1 MSYLV
6 LARKFRPQNFD
17 DVVGQEHITD
27 ILKKA
32 IKANRVAHSYLF
44 CGPRGIGKTSC
55 ARILAKTLNCEK
67 GPADRPCDKCS
78 ACTEIL
84 KGNSFDVLEI
94 DGASNRGIDEIRAL
108 RENVKFAPSYGK
120 YKIYIVDEVHML
132 TAEAFNALLKTL
144 EEPPPHVKFIF
155 ATTEPNK
162 VPATIISRCQRFDF
176 KRISSKT
183 IVGVINEISKKEN
196 FKICEDAMYAIA
208 KASAGSLRD
217 ALSVLDQISSIS
229 DKNVNVGDVYSM
241 LGLVESELLF
251 SMADALGRND
261 CVAVLKDLDNIIDKG
276 KDLRQLLKDLLEH
289 FRNLM
294 IMKIGGVDL
303 QKLVDYS
310 GNIKER
316 IYEQS
321 KSFSLKD
328 ILRSIDMFIETQE
341 SARITESIR
350 MSIEVAFAKLTYKGE
365 DAGQASANVKAKDD
379 KAEDK
384 DGKAER
390 KFSPAKIISNN
401 RGYIDIEG
409 SRPTSDTG
417 DGIDTEAEFNEV
429 PDAEDGGDVIDIEDD
444 IAFNGPDLDIRSIVR
459 IWDSLTYALSRR
471 KMSAATYL
479 QEGAPIIFTKNT
491 LTVGFSNKHI
501 FHKESLETKENI
513 ALVEEVF
520 SEKLKTQIV
529 IKYVSSDDK
538 INEERKEDEEVKT
551 AIDVFE
557 GKIISRWHQE

>member
-1 MSYLV
+1 MTYLV

-17 DVVGQEHITD
+17 DVVGQDHITE

-32 IKANRVAHSYLF
+32 IKADRIAHSYLF

-67 GPADRPCDKCS
+67 GPAAKPCDKCS

-108 RENVKFAPSYGK
+108 RENVKFAPSYGR

-132 TAEAFNALLKTL
+132 TTEAFNALLKTL

-176 KRISSKT
+176 KRIPSKI
-183 IVGVINEISKKEN
+183 IVEALNEIGKKEG

-208 KASAGSLRD
+208 KASGGSLRD

-229 DKNVNVGDVYSM
+229 DKSVKVEDVYSM

-251 SMADALGRND
+251 DMADALSKND
-261 CVAVLKDLDNIIDKG
+261 CVAVLKVLDEIIDKG
-276 KDLRQLLKDLLEH
+276 KDLRQLVKDLLEH
-289 FRNLM
+289 YRNLM
-294 IMKIGGVDL
+294 IMKIGGQDL
-303 QKLVDYS
+303 QKLLDYS
-310 GNIKER
+310 GSIKKR
-316 IYEQS
+316 IFEQS
-321 KSFSLKD
+321 KNFSLKD

-350 MSIEVAFAKLTYKGE
+350 MSIEVAFAKLTYKEEAARQKSGNAE
-365 DAGQASANVKAKDD
+365 GQDEKV
-379 KAEDK
+379 
-384 DGKAER
+384 ER

-401 RGYIDIEG
+401 KGYVDIEG
-409 SRPTSDTG
+409 SRSSNDA
-417 DGIDTEAEFNEV
+417 DDSMDVASKSNNEAAPEFDEEEE
-429 PDAEDGGDVIDIEDD
+429 AIDIEDD
-444 IAFNGPDLDIRSIVR
+444 RDFSGGNIDIRNIVR
-459 IWDSLTYALSRR
+459 MWDSLTYALSRK
-471 KMSAATYL
+471 KMSAATYM
-479 QEGAPIIFTKNT
+479 QEGTPLIFSNNT
-491 LTVGFSNKHI
+491 LTVGFSDKHT
-501 FHKESLETKENI
+501 FHRESLDTNDNI

-520 SEKLKTQIV
+520 SEKLNSKII

-538 INEERKEDEEVKT
+538 MNEERKEDEEVKA

-557 GKIISRWHQE
+557 GKIVSRWHQE